1 MAVGITGDER
11 GEVVNNRE
19 CYLKAVVPKSPCV
32 GGVRCAADGGNGSV
46 VAAARLKDV
55 ASDGA
60 QICGRNYLWPVT
72 KNCRIYR
79 KLMLLLGYRPGL
91 LFF

>member
-32 GGVRCAADGGNGSV
+32 GGVRYTADGGNRSV
-46 VAAARLKDV
+46 VAAAL
-55 ASDGA
+55 
-60 QICGRNYLWPVT
+60 
-72 KNCRIYR
+72 
-79 KLMLLLGYRPGL
+79 PGPTC
-91 LFF
+91 

>member
-32 GGVRCAADGGNGSV
+32 GGVRYAADGGNGSV
-46 VAAARLKDV
+46 VAAVLPGPIELKDG
-55 ASDGA
+55 S
-60 QICGRNYLWPVT
+60 
-72 KNCRIYR
+72 K
-79 KLMLLLGYRPGL
+79 
-91 LFF
+91 